1 MIMRM
6 AGYFCYGEVLYI
18 WAQLVSLFS
27 TLLNSLFVQIS
38 LREESAYKTSVYMA
52 KSILE
57 LKLTER
63 FTV

>member
-6 AGYFCYGEVLYI
+6 AGNFCYGGVLYI

-38 LREESAYKTSVYMA
+38 LREESAYKTSVYKG